1 LKNTTQEWLPF
12 EEITKDGIIKLKNN
26 SYVKIL
32 KINPINFN
40 LKSNFE
46 KESILNS
53 YKLFLKTCNFNIQ
66 ILIQSNK
73 ENINKYIKKIKNN
86 INNEN
91 NKIKNISEKYCE
103 YIKKINYE
111 NKFSSKKFF
120 ILIKKDS
127 QKENIEII
135 KEELNNN
142 YLKIKECLA
151 RCGNKVYAVSSQE
164 EIEEI
169 LYIFLNTKK
178 YIENINN

>member
-1 LKNTTQEWLPF
+1 MKNTTQEWLPF

-91 NKIKNISEKYCE
+91 NKSGGICVI
-103 YIKKINYE
+103 I
-111 NKFSSKKFF
+111 FSSLVVLFA
-120 ILIKKDS
+120 
-127 QKENIEII
+127 NIMV
-135 KEELNNN
+135 LT
-142 YLKIKECLA
+142 
-151 RCGNKVYAVSSQE
+151 R
-164 EIEEI
+164 
-169 LYIFLNTKK
+169 
-178 YIENINN
+178 

>member
-1 LKNTTQEWLPF
+1 MKDSSQLWLPF
-12 EEITKDGIIKLKNN
+12 EEITEDGIIKLKNN

-32 KINPINFN
+32 KVNPINFN

-53 YKLFLKTCNFNIQ
+53 YKLFLKTCNFDIQ

-73 ENINKYIKKIKNN
+73 ENVNKYIEKIKNN
-86 INNEN
+86 MENEN
-91 NKIKNISEKYCE
+91 NKIKNISNQYCN

-120 ILIKKDS
+120 ILLKKEAP
-127 QKENIEII
+127 KENIEII

-142 YLKIKECLA
+142 YLKVKECLA
-151 RCGNKVYAVSSQE
+151 RCGNSVYSISTKKEAEQL
-164 EIEEI
+164 
-169 LYIFLNTKK
+169 LYIFFNTKK
-178 YIENINN
+178 YIENIK